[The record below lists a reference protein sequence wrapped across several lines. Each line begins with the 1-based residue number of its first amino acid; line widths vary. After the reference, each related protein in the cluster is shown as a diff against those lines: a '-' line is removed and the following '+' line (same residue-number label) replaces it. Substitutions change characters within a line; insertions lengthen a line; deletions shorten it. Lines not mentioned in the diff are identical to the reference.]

1 MAPEKYF
8 ITAAGDCYVLP
19 NYLVI
24 TDHSDP
30 KEILRRKDSDSIPLF
45 RFGLLALAIGLIF
58 YVVYQFNLGIKDPIF
73 TMLPAAIFCLYVYFR
88 WRSRSNIAVL
98 ERSGIRNIQLK
109 KIMFTPTFV
118 VLFKNKKG
126 KFRERLIVMKS
137 NESQHLSEAL
147 NILRTERLMSDKSIN
162 TSLNTESA
170 KKVQSTQEPKTKTT
184 PENKSKPEEKV
195 PSTTFKRNSDGYM
208 KDY

>member
-1 MAPEKYF
+1 MTSEKYF
-8 ITAAGDCYVLP
+8 ITAAGYCYVLTD
-19 NYLVI
+19 YLVI

-45 RFGLLALAIGLIF
+45 RLGLLALAIGLIF
-58 YVVYQFNLGIKDPIF
+58 YVVYQFNLGIKDPMF
-73 TMLPAAIFCLYVYFR
+73 TMLPAAAFCFYLYIR

-118 VLFKNKKG
+118 ILFKNKKG

-137 NESQHLSEAL
+137 NESQHISEAL
-147 NILRTERLMSDKSIN
+147 NILRSEGLMSDKSIN
-162 TSLNTESA
+162 ASLNTESS
-170 KKVQSTQEPKTKTT
+170 KKTPRISYPKTKTI
-184 PENKSKPEEKV
+184 PENKTKHEEKA
-195 PSTTFKRNSDGYM
+195 PSTAFNRNSDGYM